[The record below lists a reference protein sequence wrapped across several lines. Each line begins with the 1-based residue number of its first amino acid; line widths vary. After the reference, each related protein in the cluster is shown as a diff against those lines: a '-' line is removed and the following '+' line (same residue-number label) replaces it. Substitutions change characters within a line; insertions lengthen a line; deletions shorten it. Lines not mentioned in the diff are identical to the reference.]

1 MTYYNKCSRS
11 FFYGVT
17 CLRFKMRNNRGDSMQ
32 ETRKA
37 PYNNKRTLFGYGRI
51 SVIIAVTALVFVSGI
66 WFHYLTL
73 IDHEYQ
79 QDLQTTHAVT
89 ANLLLAY
96 DENIRRNFE
105 NIDDVLGSLKQEYE
119 KNGFIKPESITRIYS
134 TQSLPVLHISVMD
147 EKGDIFVS
155 SNPEKLKENRNY
167 REYFMKHQER
177 DLRLLLV
184 SRAVPEQVFQG
195 DEVWTFHLS
204 YRLNKPD
211 ESFGGVVAA
220 AVDPLYF
227 TKIFRQMNLGNG
239 ATIAIQDMDGNVLA
253 RQMDDEFSAGM
264 NIAGANLYKHLRQSE
279 RGFYITASA
288 IDNVRR
294 FISYYRMPDYP
305 IVLVISEQE
314 TEVLKPFYQR
324 RNAYYG
330 SATLASLLLAGACWL
345 LILLEKRL
353 REVNENLDRKV
364 EERTRELDGANE
376 KLTAQNAELEA
387 MNGELEALN
396 EELHR
401 LTLVDGLTG
410 IANRRYFDESLE
422 REWRLGL
429 RQQKSLSLIMAD
441 IDFFKLYND
450 TYGHQSGDDCL
461 KDVAGVLDKSIKR
474 VTDLAARYGGEEF
487 TVVLPDTDLTG
498 AMVVAE
504 KIRKRVED
512 LQIANI
518 EAPSRCVT
526 ISLGVASMLPSLG
539 VSPSSL
545 IALADKAMYQA
556 KNFGRNRVVSG

>member
-1 MTYYNKCSRS
+1 
-11 FFYGVT
+11 
-17 CLRFKMRNNRGDSMQ
+17 MQ
-32 ETRKA
+32 ETQKA
-37 PYNNKRTLFGYGRI
+37 SYNKRTSFGFGRI
-51 SVIIAVTALVFVSGI
+51 SAIIAVTALVFVGGI

-79 QDLQTTHAVT
+79 QDIQTSKAGT

-119 KNGFIKPESITRIYS
+119 NNGFIKPESIRRIYS
-134 TQSLPVLHISVMD
+134 AKSLPVLHISVMD
-147 EKGDIFVS
+147 EKGDVFVS

-195 DEVWTFHLS
+195 GEVWTFHLS

-211 ESFGGVVAA
+211 ESFGGVIVA

-239 ATIAIQDMDGNVLA
+239 ATIAMQDMDGNVLA
-253 RQMDDEFSAGM
+253 RQMGDEFSAGM
-264 NIAGANLYKHLRQSE
+264 NIAGANLYKQLRQSE
-279 RGFYITASA
+279 RGFYSTVSP

-294 FISYYRMPDYP
+294 FISYLRMPEYP

-324 RNAYYG
+324 RNSYYG
-330 SATLASLLLAGACWL
+330 AAALASLFLVGACWL

-364 EERTRELDGANE
+364 GERTKELDVANE
-376 KLTAQNAELEA
+376 KLTEQ
-387 MNGELEALN
+387 NGELEALSA
-396 EELHR
+396 EFHR

-410 IANRRYFDESLE
+410 IANRRYFDEYLE
-422 REWRLGL
+422 REWRTGL

-461 KDVAGVLDKSIKR
+461 RDVAGVLDKSINR
-474 VTDLAARYGGEEF
+474 VTDFAARYGGEEF
-487 TVVLPDTDLTG
+487 AIVLPDTDLAG
-498 AMVVAE
+498 AMIVAE

-512 LQIANI
+512 LQLANI
-518 EAPSRCVT
+518 EAPGRVVT
-526 ISLGVASMLPSLG
+526 ISLGVASMLPSMG

-556 KNFGRNRVVSG
+556 KKTGRNRVVNG

>member
-1 MTYYNKCSRS
+1 
-11 FFYGVT
+11 
-17 CLRFKMRNNRGDSMQ
+17 MQ
-32 ETRKA
+32 DARKA
-37 PYNNKRTLFGYGRI
+37 LYNKRTFFGYGKI
-51 SVIIAVTALVFVSGI
+51 SAIIAVTTLVVVSGV

-73 IDHEYQ
+73 IDYEYQ
-79 QDLQTTHAVT
+79 QDIQKTNAVT

-119 KNGFIKPESITRIYS
+119 KNGFIRPESITRIYS
-134 TQSLPVLHISVMD
+134 IQSIPVLHISVMD

-155 SNPEKLKENRNY
+155 SNPEQLKENRNY
-167 REYFMKHQER
+167 REFFLTHQER

-195 DEVWTFHLS
+195 NMVWTFHLS

-211 ESFGGVVAA
+211 GSFGGVVVA

-227 TKIFRQMNLGNG
+227 TKIFRQMDLGNG
-239 ATIAIQDMDGNVLA
+239 ATISIQDMEGNVLA
-253 RQMDDEFSAGM
+253 RLMGDEFSAGM
-264 NIAGANLYKHLRQSE
+264 NIAGAELYKHLRGSE

-288 IDNVRR
+288 VDNVRR
-294 FISYYRMPDYP
+294 FISFLRMPDYP
-305 IVLVISEQE
+305 IVLGITEKE
-314 TEVLKPFYQR
+314 TEVLKAFYQR
-324 RNAYYG
+324 RSEYYG
-330 SATLASLLLAGACWL
+330 SATVESLFLVGACWL
-345 LILLEKRL
+345 LLLLEKRL

-364 EERTRELDGANE
+364 EERTKELDGANE
-376 KLTAQNAELEA
+376 KLTEQNSELEA

-410 IANRRYFDESLE
+410 IANRRYFDEYLE
-422 REWRLGL
+422 REWRTGV

-461 KDVAGVLDKSIKR
+461 RDIAGVFDKSIKR

-487 TVVLPDTDLTG
+487 TVILPDTDLAG
-498 AMVVAE
+498 GMVVAE

-512 LQIANI
+512 MQIENI
-518 EAPSRCVT
+518 EAPGRWVT
-526 ISLGVASMLPSLG
+526 ISLGVASMTPSMG
-539 VSPSSL
+539 ESPSSL
-545 IALADKAMYQA
+545 VALADKAMYQA
-556 KNFGRNRVVSG
+556 KNSGRNRVVRGNK

>member
-1 MTYYNKCSRS
+1 ALYTK
-11 FFYGVT
+11 
-17 CLRFKMRNNRGDSMQ
+17 K
-32 ETRKA
+32 
-37 PYNNKRTLFGYGRI
+37 TLFGYGKI
-51 SVIIAVTALVFVSGI
+51 SAIIAVTTLVAVSGV

-79 QDLQTTHAVT
+79 QDIQTTNAVS

-119 KNGFIKPESITRIYS
+119 KNGLIRPESITHIYS
-134 TQSLPVLHISVMD
+134 TKSLPVLHISVMG

-155 SNPEKLKENRNY
+155 SNPEQVKENRNY
-167 REYFMKHQER
+167 REYFLKHRER

-184 SRAVPEQVFQG
+184 SRAVPEQVFQ
-195 DEVWTFHLS
+195 ENMVWTFHLS

-211 ESFGGVVAA
+211 GSFGGVVVA

-227 TKIFRQMNLGNG
+227 ARLFRQMDLGNG
-239 ATIAIQDMDGNVLA
+239 AAIAMQDMEGNVLA
-253 RQMDDEFSAGM
+253 RQMGDEFSAGM
-264 NIAGANLYKHLRQSE
+264 NIAGADLYKHLRQSE
-279 RGFYITASA
+279 RGFYSTASS

-294 FISYYRMPDYP
+294 FISYFRMPEYP
-305 IVLVISEQE
+305 IVLAISERE

-324 RNAYYG
+324 RSEYYA
-330 SATLASLLLAGACWL
+330 SAIMESLLLIGACWL
-345 LILLEKRL
+345 LILMEKRL

-364 EERTRELDGANE
+364 EERTKELDGANE
-376 KLTAQNAELEA
+376 KLTEQNSELEA

-410 IANRRYFDESLE
+410 IANRRYFDEYLE
-422 REWRLGL
+422 REWRTGL

-461 KDVAGVLDKSIKR
+461 RDLASVLDKSIKR

-487 TVVLPDTDLTG
+487 TVILPDTDLAG
-498 AMVVAE
+498 ALIVAE

-512 LQIANI
+512 MQIANI
-518 EAPSRCVT
+518 EAPGRWVT
-526 ISLGVASMLPSLG
+526 ISLGVASMVPSTG
-539 VSPSSL
+539 ESSSSL

-556 KNFGRNRVVSG
+556 KKSGRNRVVSA

>member
-1 MTYYNKCSRS
+1 MKNY
-11 FFYGVT
+11 
-17 CLRFKMRNNRGDSMQ
+17 RGDSMQ
-32 ETRKA
+32 DARKA

-51 SVIIAVTALVFVSGI
+51 SAIIAVTTLVAVSGV
-66 WFHYLTL
+66 WFHFLAL

-79 QDLQTTHAVT
+79 QDIQKTNAVS

-96 DENIRRNFE
+96 EENIRRNFE

-119 KNGFIKPESITRIYS
+119 KNGLIRPESITRIYS

-155 SNPEKLKENRNY
+155 SNPEQVKENRNY
-167 REYFMKHQER
+167 QEYFLKHRER
-177 DLRLLLV
+177 DLRLLLI
-184 SRAVPEQVFQG
+184 SKAVPVQVFQG
-195 DEVWTFHLS
+195 SMVWAFHLS

-211 ESFGGVVAA
+211 GSFGGVVVA

-227 TKIFRQMNLGNG
+227 TKIFRQMDLGKG
-239 ATIAIQDMDGNVLA
+239 ATISIQDMDGNVLA
-253 RQMDDEFSAGM
+253 RQMGDEFSAGM

-279 RGFYITASA
+279 RGFYSTASA

-294 FISYYRMPDYP
+294 FISYFRMPEYP

-324 RNAYYG
+324 RSEYYG
-330 SATLASLLLAGACWL
+330 SATVESLFLLGACWL

-364 EERTRELDGANE
+364 KERTKELDAANE
-376 KLTAQNAELEA
+376 KLTEQNSELEA

-410 IANRRYFDESLE
+410 IANRRYFDEYLE
-422 REWRLGL
+422 REWRTGL
-429 RQQKSLSLIMAD
+429 RQQKPLSLIMAD

-461 KDVAGVLDKSIKR
+461 RDVASVLDKSIKR
-474 VTDLAARYGGEEF
+474 VTDFAARYGGEEF
-487 TVVLPDTDLTG
+487 TIVLPDTELDG
-498 AMVVAE
+498 AMFVAE

-512 LQIANI
+512 LQIPNS
-518 EAPSRCVT
+518 ETPGRCVT
-526 ISLGVASMLPSLG
+526 ISLGVASMLPSMG

-556 KNFGRNRVVSG
+556 KNSGRNRVVSG

>member
-1 MTYYNKCSRS
+1 
-11 FFYGVT
+11 
-17 CLRFKMRNNRGDSMQ
+17 MQ
-32 ETRKA
+32 DARKA
-37 PYNNKRTLFGYGRI
+37 LYNKRTFFGYGKI
-51 SVIIAVTALVFVSGI
+51 SAIIAVTTLVVVSGV

-79 QDLQTTHAVT
+79 QDIQTTNAVS
-89 ANLLLAY
+89 AHLLLAY

-119 KNGFIKPESITRIYS
+119 KNGLIRPESITRIYS
-134 TQSLPVLHISVMD
+134 IQSIPVLHISVMD

-155 SNPEKLKENRNY
+155 SNPDQLKENRNY
-167 REYFMKHQER
+167 REYFLTHQER

-195 DEVWTFHLS
+195 NIVWTFHLS
-204 YRLNKPD
+204 YRLNKQD
-211 ESFGGVVAA
+211 GSFGGVVVAA
-220 AVDPLYF
+220 IDPLYF
-227 TKIFRQMNLGNG
+227 ARIFRQMDLGND
-239 ATIAIQDMDGNVLA
+239 AAIAIQDMEGNVLA
-253 RQMDDEFSAGM
+253 RQMGDEFSAGM
-264 NIAGANLYKHLRQSE
+264 NIAGADLYKHLRQSE

-294 FISYYRMPDYP
+294 FVSFFRMPDFP
-305 IVLVISEQE
+305 IVLVITEKE

-324 RNAYYG
+324 RSEYYG
-330 SATLASLLLAGACWL
+330 SATVESLLLVVACWL
-345 LILLEKRL
+345 LLLLEKRL

-364 EERTRELDGANE
+364 KERTKELDAANE
-376 KLTAQNAELEA
+376 KLTEQNSELEA

-410 IANRRYFDESLE
+410 IANRRYFDEYLE
-422 REWRLGL
+422 REWRTGL
-429 RQQKSLSLIMAD
+429 RQQKPLSLIMAD

-461 KDVAGVLDKSIKR
+461 RDVASVLDKSIKR
-474 VTDLAARYGGEEF
+474 VTDFAARYGGEEF
-487 TVVLPDTDLTG
+487 TIVLPDTELDG
-498 AMVVAE
+498 AMFVAE

-512 LQIANI
+512 LQIPNS
-518 EAPSRCVT
+518 ETPGRCVT
-526 ISLGVASMLPSLG
+526 ISLGVASMLPSMG

-556 KNFGRNRVVSG
+556 KNSGRNRVVSG